1 MAFNT
6 MEEYYK
12 LTWPESQK
20 YMDEKYEGLV
30 YSTTP
35 YGDFKDSIVI
45 FVPKEL
51 YDAENNR

>member
-1 MAFNT
+1 

-20 YMDEKYEGLV
+20 YMDEKYEGVV
-30 YSTTP
+30 YGTP
-35 YGDFKDSIVI
+35 RYDQFKDDIVI